1 MGVCGYEMQLGR
13 HRLAAVKGHGETF
26 FIGNERNDVGIRA

>member
-1 MGVCGYEMQLGR
+1 MCICVYEMQLGR
-13 HRLAAVKGHGETF
+13 HRLAAVRGHSKTF